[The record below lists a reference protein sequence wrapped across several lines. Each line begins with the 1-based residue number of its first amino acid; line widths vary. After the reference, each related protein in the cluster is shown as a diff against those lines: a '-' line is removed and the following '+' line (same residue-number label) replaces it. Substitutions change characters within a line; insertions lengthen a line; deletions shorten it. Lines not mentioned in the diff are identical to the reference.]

1 MSILGAALIPHPPLI
16 IPEVGR
22 GHEKAIQNTIDACKT
37 ALQQLA
43 ALQPD
48 TVIISSPHTMLYAD
62 YFHLSPGKVASGTF
76 AEFGAPQVKI
86 SCAYD
91 QELVRAIASLAEKE
105 NLPAGTKGER
115 RPELDHATLI
125 PLYFLRQY
133 WQDYKVIRVGLSGL
147 SLKDHY
153 RLGNV
158 IAAAVKNLG
167 RRAIWLASGDLSHKL
182 KEDGPYGFDPAGP
195 RYDKKLMEIM
205 SKGQFDELFSF
216 TEKSLEAAAECGHR
230 SFTMMAGAFDK
241 QAVISQKLSYEGPFG
256 VGYGV
261 CLFLP
266 GKPDESRAFAQRYD
280 VIRKQQKE
288 EQLAKEDS
296 YVRLVRSVIEHYV
309 KTGGVLQLPETLEP
323 QMRTQKAGVFV
334 SLKERGALRGCIGTI
349 GPMYENVAEEIRRNA
364 IAACS
369 RDPRFTPVMPAELD
383 DLEYSVDVLGPLEW
397 IDSPAVLDVKR
408 YGVLVTKGS
417 RSGLLLPN
425 LEGVN
430 TVEQQLDIARQK
442 AGIGPEESGCTLHRF
457 EVIRHE

>member
-62 YFHLSPGKVASGTF
+62 YFHLSPGEAASGTF

-105 NLPAGTKGER
+105 NLPAGTK
-115 RPELDHATLI
+115 ELDHATLI

-158 IAAAVKNLG
+158 IATAVKNLG
-167 RRAIWLASGDLSHKL
+167 RRAVWLASGDLSHKL

-195 RYDKKLMEIM
+195 CYDKKLMEIM
-205 SKGQFDELFSF
+205 GKGQFDELFSF

-241 QAVISQKLSYEGPFG
+241 QAVISRKLSYEGPFG

-280 VIRKQQKE
+280 VI
-288 EQLAKEDS
+288 
-296 YVRLVRSVIEHYV
+296 
-309 KTGGVLQLPETLEP
+309 
-323 QMRTQKAGVFV
+323 
-334 SLKERGALRGCIGTI
+334 
-349 GPMYENVAEEIRRNA
+349 RNA